1 MYTRERKYNLV
12 FMYSIKYISK
22 RRSLFHRHLT
32 GISNIAISKQK
43 NNNTKTKTNKTTT
56 QKQKQ
61 IKQHIPLTQTNKS
74 NNYPPSLD

>member
-43 NNNTKTKTNKTTT
+43 TKKT